1 MISNSTAIAEVFSR
15 IDHKFDLMY
24 AKRAFFHTLTDVPM
38 DESTLGVHEI
48 EFMIDTGEYFCDS
61 SRVGDHAYSAHDL
74 GEITTW
80 DDCWG
85 LVVDST
91 LESSWTPV
99 DELDGTFG
107 LDG

>member
-1 MISNSTAIAEVFSR
+1 
-15 IDHKFDLMY
+15 
-24 AKRAFFHTLTDVPM
+24 M

-48 EFMIDTGEYFCDS
+48 EFMIDTGEYFCDG

-107 LDG
+107 LDGSDGGVDILGDDITTVHHAASHVLSVTWVTLGHH